1 MAWGIQK
8 SSNKSFK
15 VGSPTLNGLVLISCI
30 TTTLLSTS
38 PATAQSSIQFDVPLI
53 VNDALSGNI
62 SATITEVTRGG
73 ETTTHVSIPKDK
85 FKGLV
90 EKFANEEQLEAWLP
104 EGKQS
109 SKISSG
115 AQATLGVSALKVDTQ
130 EDVPQS
136 KNSPDISLYKLR
148 QRGLK
153 INFDP
158 TQLAINS
165 TIPRLGTQTL
175 SLRGRRISL
184 PSDSYAPAN
193 FSSGLNLRVE
203 NEFNHRPAGGVERGF
218 SGTNIDVNGFTS
230 IGGFGG
236 WALFYEGDYRE
247 GNDKEFARG
256 DTTLIHDNYDTGVR
270 YSFGDVTPSALNQQS
285 SPSLLGFNIER
296 NYEEVNPLRN
306 LRPSG
311 RNSFSLDRPARV
323 SFEVNGRIIETR
335 QLSAGDYTAQDFPL
349 TIGANNVRV
358 FVDDGSGN
366 IEIAN
371 FSAFSNLDLLA
382 PGLSNFGINLG
393 VLRDTTAGRNRRYT
407 NDVVALGSYERGI
420 TQRLTLGAQA
430 EVSQTN
436 ALIGSN
442 AVYGTRHGIFGIEV
456 ALSKRDGFDDAVST
470 TLSYSSEFEFNS
482 DWRARADIQFDYQSN
497 DFGGVITA
505 GATNEQSALLT
516 SFGLSKA
523 GYNLSLTASTSNDN
537 DITTNTFTT
546 GISKSFKYFDLSI
559 DYRYSKSDNSD
570 STDNFSFNISKRLG
584 RSVVRGQY
592 QTSSDQY
599 RLAWNGP
606 TSFEAGR
613 GALDRVVLIDDDDT
627 RQAEFDASYTGRR
640 FILNA
645 DHTESQPQVGTA
657 GNSSVTGI
665 RAETSFGFADGKFA
679 FGRPF
684 NDGFLI
690 VSPHK
695 NLRGKKLSVKRSNAD
710 GDLITGTKNLST
722 TLVPLNGSYREQRY
736 HFEVEDLP
744 LGYDIGSGELDVFPS
759 FLSGY
764 NYRIGSDA
772 SNTVIGKLLWPDNTP
787 PKLIAGKVIPAKGGE
802 PITVFTNKTGR
813 FVAERMAPGK
823 YTVVFS
829 DGYDDFNGEIV
840 IEERDEPGLIK
851 LDTMVLKKVTQ

>member
-8 SSNKSFK
+8 SSNKPFK

-158 TQLAINS
+158 TQ
-165 TIPRLGTQTL
+165 
-175 SLRGRRISL
+175 
-184 PSDSYAPAN
+184 
-193 FSSGLNLRVE
+193 FE

-311 RNSFSLDRPARV
+311 TRFP
-323 SFEVNGRIIETR
+323 VNHWCQQR
-335 QLSAGDYTAQDFPL
+335 Q
-349 TIGANNVRV
+349 
-358 FVDDGSGN
+358 
-366 IEIAN
+366 
-371 FSAFSNLDLLA
+371 
-382 PGLSNFGINLG
+382 
-393 VLRDTTAGRNRRYT
+393 
-407 NDVVALGSYERGI
+407 
-420 TQRLTLGAQA
+420 
-430 EVSQTN
+430 
-436 ALIGSN
+436 
-442 AVYGTRHGIFGIEV
+442 
-456 ALSKRDGFDDAVST
+456 
-470 TLSYSSEFEFNS
+470 
-482 DWRARADIQFDYQSN
+482 
-497 DFGGVITA
+497 
-505 GATNEQSALLT
+505 
-516 SFGLSKA
+516 
-523 GYNLSLTASTSNDN
+523 
-537 DITTNTFTT
+537 
-546 GISKSFKYFDLSI
+546 SI
-559 DYRYSKSDNSD
+559 CR
-570 STDNFSFNISKRLG
+570 
-584 RSVVRGQY
+584 
-592 QTSSDQY
+592 
-599 RLAWNGP
+599 
-606 TSFEAGR
+606 
-613 GALDRVVLIDDDDT
+613 
-627 RQAEFDASYTGRR
+627 RR
-640 FILNA
+640 FR
-645 DHTESQPQVGTA
+645 Q
-657 GNSSVTGI
+657 
-665 RAETSFGFADGKFA
+665 
-679 FGRPF
+679 
-684 NDGFLI
+684 
-690 VSPHK
+690 
-695 NLRGKKLSVKRSNAD
+695 
-710 GDLITGTKNLST
+710 
-722 TLVPLNGSYREQRY
+722 Y
-736 HFEVEDLP
+736 
-744 LGYDIGSGELDVFPS
+744 
-759 FLSGY
+759 
-764 NYRIGSDA
+764 
-772 SNTVIGKLLWPDNTP
+772 
-787 PKLIAGKVIPAKGGE
+787 
-802 PITVFTNKTGR
+802 
-813 FVAERMAPGK
+813 
-823 YTVVFS
+823 
-829 DGYDDFNGEIV
+829 
-840 IEERDEPGLIK
+840 
-851 LDTMVLKKVTQ
+851 